1 MSVSGGADEPR
12 RNVAKAL
19 GDNVSQTPQAQVTA
33 LRAIAP
39 ARSGNIFEET
49 IECLLQIVRLGIIPP
64 GQRFPP
70 ERELAEQL
78 GVSRAT
84 LREAISELQTAG
96 WVNVRRGRGGG
107 TFVSRTPATGAVQG
121 AASGGGWGSPAA
133 DDAGFSV
140 VEVEDTL
147 TWRRVIEMGIAEVAA
162 GQDLTAAQRGQLVA
176 AMETSRQSSM
186 AEYRRLDSQLHLT
199 WAQVTGSPS
208 LVRSMVESRTRANK
222 LLERIPMIEPNLAHS
237 HEQHQRIHTAIL
249 VGDPLGART
258 AMAEH
263 LDGTASLLRG
273 FLAEP

>member
-1 MSVSGGADEPR
+1 MASTPAAGR
-12 RNVAKAL
+12 
-19 GDNVSQTPQAQVTA
+19 QTGSQVTA

-49 IECLLQIVRLGIIPP
+49 IECLLQIIRLGIIPP

-78 GVSRAT
+78 RVSRAT

-107 TFVSRTPATGAVQG
+107 TFVSRTPA
-121 AASGGGWGSPAA
+121 GGWAHSPAHG
-133 DDAGFSV
+133 DDAGFSA

-147 TWRRVIEMGIAEVAA
+147 AWRRVIEMGVAEVAA
-162 GQDLTAAQRGQLVA
+162 GQDLTARQRGQLA
-176 AMETSRQSSM
+176 EAMDTSRQSNL

-237 HEQHQRIHTAIL
+237 HEQHQRIHNAIL
-249 VGDPLGART
+249 AGDAAAART

-263 LDGTASLLRG
+263 LDGTAALLRG

>member
-1 MSVSGGADEPR
+1 MSEGSE
-12 RNVAKAL
+12 AL
-19 GDNVSQTPQAQVTA
+19 APSSQVTA

-39 ARSGNIFEET
+39 ARSGNVFEET
-49 IECLLQIVRLGIIPP
+49 IECLLQIIRLGIIPP
-64 GQRFPP
+64 GQHFPP

-78 GVSRAT
+78 RVSRAT

-107 TFVSRTPATGAVQG
+107 TFVSRNLAD
-121 AASGGGWGSPAA
+121 SWGNTTAHDPGVHEA
-133 DDAGFSV
+133 AGFSPA
-140 VEVEDTL
+140 EVEDTL
-147 TWRRVIEMGIAEVAA
+147 TWRRVIEMGVAEVAA
-162 GQDLTAAQRGQLVA
+162 AQDLTAPQRSQLAA
-176 AMETSRQSSM
+176 AMDTSRQSSL

-237 HEQHQRIHTAIL
+237 HEQHQRIHNAIL
-249 VGDPLGART
+249 AGDSAAAHT

-263 LDGTASLLRG
+263 LDGTAALLRG
-273 FLAEP
+273 FLAGP

>member
-1 MSVSGGADEPR
+1 MSVSNAAGEPR
-12 RNVAKAL
+12 RTVAEAL
-19 GDNVSQTPQAQVTA
+19 EDTAAQAPQPQVTA

-49 IECLLQIVRLGIIPP
+49 IECLLQIIRLGIIAP
-64 GQRFPP
+64 GHRFPP

-84 LREAISELQTAG
+84 LREAISELQAAG

-107 TFVSRTPATGAVQG
+107 TFVSHSPATGALQG
-121 AASGGGWGSPAA
+121 MASGSSATRDTGLSA
-133 DDAGFSV
+133 

-147 TWRRVIEMGIAEVAA
+147 TWRRVIEMGVAEVAA
-162 GQDLTAAQRGQLVA
+162 GQDLTAAQRGQLA
-176 AMETSRQSSM
+176 TAMETSRQSSM

-199 WAQVTGSPS
+199 WAQATGSPS
-208 LVRSMVESRTRANK
+208 LVRSMVESRTRTNK
-222 LLERIPMIEPNLAHS
+222 LLERIPMIEPNLVHS
-237 HEQHQRIHTAIL
+237 HEQHQRIHNAIL
-249 VGDPLGART
+249 AGDTLAART

>member
-1 MSVSGGADEPR
+1 MTAGNDATAPYGE
-12 RNVAKAL
+12 
-19 GDNVSQTPQAQVTA
+19 VTA

-49 IECLLQIVRLGIIPP
+49 IECLLQIIRLGIVPP

-107 TFVSRTPATGAVQG
+107 TFVSRTSEETKPGARFSATEL
-121 AASGGGWGSPAA
+121 SA
-133 DDAGFSV
+133 D
-140 VEVEDTL
+140 EVEDTL
-147 TWRRVIEMGIAEVAA
+147 TWRRVIEIGVAEVAA
-162 GQDLTAAQRGQLVA
+162 GKDLSAPQRGQLAA
-176 AMETSRQSSM
+176 AMDASRQSSLT
-186 AEYRRLDSQLHLT
+186 EYRRLDSQLHLT
-199 WAQVTGSPS
+199 WAQVTSSPS

-222 LLERIPMIEPNLAHS
+222 LLARIPMIEPNLIHS
-237 HEQHQRIHTAIL
+237 HDQHQRIHNAIL
-249 VGDPLGART
+249 SGDAAAART

-263 LDGTASLLRG
+263 LDGTAALLRG
-273 FLAEP
+273 FLADP

>member
-1 MSVSGGADEPR
+1 MTQGNEATAPYGE
-12 RNVAKAL
+12 
-19 GDNVSQTPQAQVTA
+19 VTA

-49 IECLLQIVRLGIIPP
+49 IECLLQIIRLGIVPP

-84 LREAISELQTAG
+84 LREAISELQTVG

-107 TFVSRTPATGAVQG
+107 TFVSRTSEETKPG
-121 AASGGGWGSPAA
+121 
-133 DDAGFSV
+133 AGFSAAEPSAA
-140 VEVEDTL
+140 EVEDTL
-147 TWRRVIEMGIAEVAA
+147 TWRRVIEMGVAEVAA
-162 GQDLTAAQRGQLVA
+162 GQDLSAPQRGQLAA
-176 AMETSRQSSM
+176 AMDASRQSSL

-222 LLERIPMIEPNLAHS
+222 LLARIPMIEPNLIHS
-237 HEQHQRIHTAIL
+237 HDQHQRIHNAIL
-249 VGDPLGART
+249 SGDAAAART

-263 LDGTASLLRG
+263 VDGTAALLRG
-273 FLAEP
+273 FLAAP

>member
-1 MSVSGGADEPR
+1 MTEADE
-12 RNVAKAL
+12 A
-19 GDNVSQTPQAQVTA
+19 QASGSQVTA

-49 IECLLQIVRLGIIPP
+49 IECLLQIIRLGIIPP

-78 GVSRAT
+78 RVSRAT

-96 WVNVRRGRGGG
+96 WVSVRRGRGGG
-107 TFVSRTPATGAVQG
+107 TFVSSTPA
-121 AASGGGWGSPAA
+121 GGWAPASA
-133 DDAGFSV
+133 SDAGANIGAEFSAM
-140 VEVEDTL
+140 EVEDTL
-147 TWRRVIEMGIAEVAA
+147 TWRRVIEMGVAEVAA
-162 GQDLTAAQRGQLVA
+162 GQDLTAPQRGQLAA
-176 AMETSRQSSM
+176 AMDTSRQSSL

-208 LVRSMVESRTRANK
+208 LVRSMVETRTRANK
-222 LLERIPMIEPNLAHS
+222 LLERIPMIEPNLVHS
-237 HEQHQRIHTAIL
+237 HEQHQRIHNAIL
-249 VGDPLGART
+249 AGDADAART

-263 LDGTASLLRG
+263 LDGTAALLRG

>member
-1 MSVSGGADEPR
+1 MTQGNEA
-12 RNVAKAL
+12 
-19 GDNVSQTPQAQVTA
+19 QAPSSQVTA

-49 IECLLQIVRLGIIPP
+49 IECLLQIIRLGIIPP

-78 GVSRAT
+78 RVSRAT

-107 TFVSRTPATGAVQG
+107 TFVSHNPAEAWGHSTAH
-121 AASGGGWGSPAA
+121 ASGA
-133 DDAGFSV
+133 DEFAGFSPA
-140 VEVEDTL
+140 EVEDTL
-147 TWRRVIEMGIAEVAA
+147 TWRRVIEMGVAEVAA
-162 GQDLTAAQRGQLVA
+162 GQDLTAPQRGQLAA
-176 AMETSRQSSM
+176 AMDTSRQSNLD
-186 AEYRRLDSQLHLT
+186 EYRRLDSQLHLT

-237 HEQHQRIHTAIL
+237 HDQHQRIHNAIL
-249 VGDPLGART
+249 AGDSTAARS

-263 LDGTASLLRG
+263 LDGTAALLRG
-273 FLAEP
+273 FLAAP

>member
-1 MSVSGGADEPR
+1 MTQGNEA
-12 RNVAKAL
+12 
-19 GDNVSQTPQAQVTA
+19 QAPSSQVTA

-49 IECLLQIVRLGIIPP
+49 IECLLQIIRLGIIPP

-78 GVSRAT
+78 RVSRAT

-107 TFVSRTPATGAVQG
+107 TFVSRTPA
-121 AASGGGWGSPAA
+121 GGWAHSPAHG
-133 DDAGFSV
+133 DDAGFSA

-147 TWRRVIEMGIAEVAA
+147 AWRRVIEMGVAEVAA
-162 GQDLTAAQRGQLVA
+162 GQDLTARQRGQLA
-176 AMETSRQSSM
+176 EAMDTSRQSNL

-237 HEQHQRIHTAIL
+237 HEQHQRIHNAIL
-249 VGDPLGART
+249 AGDTAAART

-263 LDGTASLLRG
+263 LDGTAALLRG

>member
-1 MSVSGGADEPR
+1 M
-12 RNVAKAL
+12 KA
-19 GDNVSQTPQAQVTA
+19 SQSAGSQVTA

-49 IECLLQIVRLGIIPP
+49 IECLLQIIRLGIIPP

-78 GVSRAT
+78 RVSRAT

-107 TFVSRTPATGAVQG
+107 TFVARTPA
-121 AASGGGWGSPAA
+121 GGWAPSPTHDRDTGRGS
-133 DDAGFSV
+133 GFSAA
-140 VEVEDTL
+140 EVEDTL
-147 TWRRVIEMGIAEVAA
+147 TWRRVIEMGVAEVAA
-162 GQDLTAAQRGQLVA
+162 GQDLTAPQRGQLA
-176 AMETSRQSSM
+176 GAMDASRQSSL

-199 WAQVTGSPS
+199 WAQVTGSAS

-222 LLERIPMIEPNLAHS
+222 LLEQIPMIEPNLAHS
-237 HEQHQRIHTAIL
+237 HEQHQRVHNAIL
-249 VGDPLGART
+249 AGDADGARS

-263 LDGTASLLRG
+263 LDGTAALLRG

>member
-1 MSVSGGADEPR
+1 MTEGNEAFAPSS
-12 RNVAKAL
+12 
-19 GDNVSQTPQAQVTA
+19 QVTA

-78 GVSRAT
+78 GISRAT
-84 LREAISELQTAG
+84 LREAISELQSAG

-107 TFVSRTPATGAVQG
+107 TFVSRAPATGAVHG
-121 AASGGGWGSPAA
+121 AAAGGHVGSSTASGRASGGASGS
-133 DDAGFSV
+133 DVGFSA

-147 TWRRVIEMGIAEVAA
+147 TWRRIIEMGVAEVAA
-162 GQDLTAAQRGQLVA
+162 GQDLTAPQRGQLVA
-176 AMETSRQSSM
+176 AMEASRQSDM
-186 AEYRRLDSQLHLT
+186 AGYRRLDSQLHLT

-208 LVRSMVESRTRANK
+208 LVRSMVESRTRTNK
-222 LLERIPMIEPNLAHS
+222 LLERIPMIEPNLVHS

-249 VGDPLGART
+249 AGDPDAARA

>member
-1 MSVSGGADEPR
+1 MASTPAAGR
-12 RNVAKAL
+12 
-19 GDNVSQTPQAQVTA
+19 QTGSQVTA

-49 IECLLQIVRLGIIPP
+49 IECLLQIIRLGIIPP

-78 GVSRAT
+78 RVSRAT

-107 TFVSRTPATGAVQG
+107 TFVSRTPA
-121 AASGGGWGSPAA
+121 GGWAHSPAHG
-133 DDAGFSV
+133 DDAGFSA

-147 TWRRVIEMGIAEVAA
+147 AWRRVIEMGVAEVAA
-162 GQDLTAAQRGQLVA
+162 GQDLTARQRGQLA
-176 AMETSRQSSM
+176 EAMDTSRQSNL

-208 LVRSMVESRTRANK
+208 LARSMVESRTRANK

-237 HEQHQRIHTAIL
+237 HEQHQRIHNAIL
-249 VGDPLGART
+249 AGDAAAART

-263 LDGTASLLRG
+263 LDGTAALLRG